1 MPARDE
7 LAARIRSFVALNP
20 RITERKMFGGVA
32 FLLNGHILVS
42 ARGKGGMLVQ
52 CGDVA
57 GREAATQPG
66 VTTMVMRGREMTGFL
81 NVDDDHLDDDESI
94 ERWIAI
100 AERYVSRLK
109 DK

>member
-1 MPARDE
+1 
-7 LAARIRSFVALNP
+7 
-20 RITERKMFGGVA
+20 
-32 FLLNGHILVS
+32 
-42 ARGKGGMLVQ
+42 
-52 CGDVA
+52 
-57 GREAATQPG
+57 
-66 VTTMVMRGREMTGFL
+66 MRGREMTGFL